1 MREVL
6 QARWTIKSLGLV
18 KLICLLTPHGKGYF
32 VCAKPKVVGVQWSK
46 CVQCSVE
53 CIVYILCLVCSV
65 RSVKQNKF
73 TFSEMVV
80 LPDSFS
86 ACYTLL
92 ATVGI
97 CARALVVITHMGGS
111 QAKQRIQKFTFPKL
125 ISLSCISVTGEPSY
139 AHNSLTNKF

>member
-1 MREVL
+1 MGFHRVNCIRREVL
-6 QARWTIKSLGLV
+6 QAIWTIKSLGLV

-46 CVQCSVE
+46 CVQCSVV
-53 CIVYILCLVCSV
+53 CKVYSV
-65 RSVKQNKF
+65 QCALEQNKF

-92 ATVGI
+92 AIV
-97 CARALVVITHMGGS
+97 
-111 QAKQRIQKFTFPKL
+111 
-125 ISLSCISVTGEPSY
+125 
-139 AHNSLTNKF
+139 